1 MRVLKLFLV
10 TTLAFLVACTSYDNS
25 ELYEKGVS
33 EQLAVLRKKE
43 IKELAYELFFSIPQ
57 EKDSAVAGEALL
69 RFSLDATQ
77 PVIVDFRNDPNH
89 IKSVTVNGE
98 IVDCDIRNEHII
110 IPASASRVG
119 KNVVNIAFVAG
130 DQSLNRNDDFLYT
143 LLVPDRART
152 LFPCFEQP
160 NLKANFTLRL
170 EIPAQWEAVSNSAV
184 SSLTVSGDRKS
195 IQFETTEPLSTYL
208 FSFVAGKM
216 SRCEYRAGERIIAAY
231 HRENDEKRLAQLD
244 IIFSQIVSS
253 LEWMENYTGIPYP
266 FAKYDIIILPGFQYG
281 GMEHTGA
288 TLYNDATIF
297 LPENPTPDEELRRA
311 SLIAHETAHM
321 WFGDYVTMQWFDDVW
336 TKEVFA
342 NYFASA
348 IVEPLF
354 PDINHSLNWLKTIT
368 APSLSE
374 DRTMG
379 TTSIKQPLDN
389 LSNAGLIYGNIIYCK
404 APVMM
409 KKLVEIM
416 GEEAFRSGIQ
426 EYLREYAY
434 SNATW
439 DDLVAILDEKCPE
452 DIKSFSNVWVNEKG
466 LPHIECSVNDGILR
480 IVQSDPLQRGL
491 LWPQSFEVTIIGKD
505 TTKVNVTMS
514 GKEFVCN
521 VDENAR
527 FLLPNSDGGG
537 YAIFL
542 PDTASLQW
550 LLDNWYTIAD
560 ETARQSALMTLYEN
574 YLAKR
579 VGDEDFANSLLKG
592 VEEEKN
598 PLIAS
603 TICAYLGEPLRSVAN
618 NNMEQRLYRIA
629 QSHPLMSCRVTLLRL
644 LICDAHSPEIVEAL
658 YSLWSKNNHPL
669 LSEYD
674 YMTLAYEL
682 AMRMPER
689 CGEIISTQRSR
700 IGNSD
705 RQRQFDF
712 ISRAVVPDTLLLDAL
727 FDSLME
733 PENRRIEPWSATTLS
748 YLNHPLQS
756 ERAVKYIRPALE
768 ELQEI
773 QRTGDIF
780 FPRNWVG
787 ALLGDYRSTEAK
799 EVLNSFLND
808 NPNYPPLLKNKILQA
823 AYMLQRANE

>member
-119 KNVVNIAFVAG
+119 ENVVNIAFVAG

-184 SSLTVSGDRKS
+184 SSLTVVGDRKS

-231 HRENDEKRLAQLD
+231 HRENDEKRLAQLE

-266 FAKYDIIILPGFQYG
+266 FSKYDIIIIPGFQYG

-426 EYLREYAY
+426 EYLRKYAY

-505 TTKVNVTMS
+505 TTKVNVTLS

-550 LLDNWYTIAD
+550 LLNNWYTIAD
-560 ETARQSALMTLYEN
+560 ETARQSYLMTLYEN

-618 NNMEQRLYRIA
+618 NNMEQRLYCIA

-644 LICDAHSPEIVEAL
+644 LICDARSPEIVEAL
-658 YSLWSKNNHPL
+658 YSVWRENNHPL

-748 YLNHPLQS
+748 YLNHPLRS
-756 ERAVKYIRPALE
+756 GRSVKYIRPALD

-787 ALLGDYRSTEAK
+787 ALLGDYRSVEAK
-799 EVLNSFLND
+799 EELNSFLND